1 MYVLRT
7 KTAVTSIGRR
17 GFLGAAAGALAA
29 AVSACLSSRSE
40 PAGRQEDPE
49 AMARRQARARL
60 LARPAS
66 GPGGSTRPGPQP
78 LGLGSERDGVIY
90 VPPGYDP
97 VRAVPLV
104 VSLHGAGGSARR
116 ALPRLQALADQHNL
130 LLLAVD
136 SRDRTWDVVI
146 GGYGRDVAFIDSA
159 LTLVFSRYNVDP
171 GWVAVEGFSDGASYA
186 LGLGLSN
193 GDLFT
198 HILAFSPGFL
208 SVVDEEGA
216 PRIFISHGTDD
227 PVLPIDQCSRR
238 IVPALRERRYDVR
251 YVEFDG
257 GHVTPPAAALEAVEW
272 FLGRSA

>member
-1 MYVLRT
+1 
-7 KTAVTSIGRR
+7 
-17 GFLGAAAGALAA
+17 
-29 AVSACLSSRSE
+29 
-40 PAGRQEDPE
+40 
-49 AMARRQARARL
+49 MARRQARARQ

-66 GPGGSTRPGPQP
+66 RPGGSARPGLQP

-90 VPPGYDP
+90 VPSGYDP
-97 VRAVPLV
+97 ARAVPLV
-104 VSLHGAGGSARR
+104 LSLHGAGGNARR
-116 ALPRLQALADQHNL
+116 ALPRLQGLADRHDL
-130 LLLAVD
+130 LLLGVD

-146 GGYGRDVAFIDSA
+146 GGYGRDVGFIDSA
-159 LTLVFSRYNVDP
+159 LTLVFSRYSVDP
-171 GWVAVEGFSDGASYA
+171 GRVAVEGFSDGASYA

-198 HILAFSPGFL
+198 HVLAFSPGFL
-208 SVVDEEGA
+208 SVVDDEGA
-216 PRIFISHGTDD
+216 PRVFISHGTAD

-257 GHVTPPAAALEAVEW
+257 GHAVPPATALEAVEW